1 MSFKFT
7 QGGVEF
13 DDGKLT
19 LAYLQEFQAIIDEM
33 STFILNNPTI
43 KINGES
49 IDLSERLNGIESKH
63 GEDINVVGSEGDY
76 FTFRRAGDSVAVWYT
91 YADEDGNPQPP
102 IYMARIV

>member
-7 QGGVEF
+7 QGGIEF
-13 DDGKLT
+13 DGGRLT
-19 LAYLQEFQAIIDEM
+19 LDYLLEFQSIIDEM

-43 KINGES
+43 NGEPV
-49 IDLSERLNGIESKH
+49 DLSERLNGIESKY

-76 FTFRRAGDSVAVWYT
+76 FTFQRIGDSVEVWYT
-91 YADEDGNPQPP
+91 YTDEDGNLQPP